1 MKEGTAALSR
11 NHVIEVAPSKLV
23 TVTGGKWTT
32 YRRMAQDTI
41 DRVLQVSRKDVI
53 VILLLWCD
61 DDERLMVMALSDDRS
76 SRYSFKMVR

>member
-11 NHVIEVAPSKLV
+11 SHVVEVGPSKLV

-41 DRVLQVSRKDVI
+41 DRVLKVGEN
-53 VILLLWCD
+53 L
-61 DDERLMVMALSDDRS
+61 ERIHQS
-76 SRYSFKMVR
+76 